1 MAIKRICLKTRI
13 EAMRVERLVM
23 RLVRMVMRGD
33 FQKMARGET
42 AAKAPDKKQLARQAM
57 RMARRAGRF

>member
-1 MAIKRICLKTRI
+1 MK
-13 EAMRVERLVM
+13 VERLVM

-33 FQKMARGET
+33 LQKMARGET
-42 AAKAPDKKQLARQAM
+42 TAKAPDKKRLARQAM